1 MTNVYVFFKKKFVTL
16 DTFKIIVA
24 NINSKATIK
33 IKTRHFDMFL
43 YICLLQRRNAY
54 QNIRNNKEKK
64 ENFQY

>member
-1 MTNVYVFFKKKFVTL
+1 MYTFFLKKKFVTL
-16 DTFKIIVA
+16 DTFKIIEA

>member
-1 MTNVYVFFKKKFVTL
+1 MYTFFLKKKFRNTL
-16 DTFKIIVA
+16 YIKILVA

-43 YICLLQRRNAY
+43 YICLLQRGNAY

>member
-1 MTNVYVFFKKKFVTL
+1 MYTFFLKKKFRNTYHI
-16 DTFKIIVA
+16 KILVA

-43 YICLLQRRNAY
+43 YICLLQRRDAY

-64 ENFQY
+64 ENFQF